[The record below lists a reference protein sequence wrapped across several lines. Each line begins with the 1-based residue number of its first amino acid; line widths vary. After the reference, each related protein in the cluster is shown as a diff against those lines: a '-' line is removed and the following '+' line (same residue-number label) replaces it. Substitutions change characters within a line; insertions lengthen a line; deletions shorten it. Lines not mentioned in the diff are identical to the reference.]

1 MRFRLGEKRENRIRS
16 FKSLLPSVI
25 HDFNLDED
33 YVLGQ
38 IQVIWPDV
46 VGEIIAT
53 HSVPKKI
60 IKSTLYVSVD
70 HPVYA
75 NEIAMIQN
83 SIIASLQEK
92 HKLVMIRYMRTDIER
107 IEGNSTQGKG
117 FSKR

>member
-1 MRFRLGEKRENRIRS
+1 MKFRLGEKRQYRTVS
-16 FKSLLPSVI
+16 FKSILPSVI
-25 HDFNLDED
+25 HDFDLDED

-38 IQVIWPDV
+38 VQVIWPEV

-60 IKSTLYVSVD
+60 LKGTLYVSVD

-83 SIIASLQEK
+83 SIIETMREK
-92 HKLVMIRYMRTDIER
+92 HKLLMIKSMRTDIEKNYGR
-107 IEGNSTQGKG
+107 TRPGKG
-117 FSKR
+117 YQKR